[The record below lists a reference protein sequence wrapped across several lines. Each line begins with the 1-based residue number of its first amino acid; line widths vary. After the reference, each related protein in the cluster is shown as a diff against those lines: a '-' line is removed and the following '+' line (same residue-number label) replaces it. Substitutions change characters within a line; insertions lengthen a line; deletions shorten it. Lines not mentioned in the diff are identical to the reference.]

1 MNTLSALNSNDTTL
15 VQDKEDKPAS
25 KNRKVHKFQRAFNW
39 VEWDAEKE
47 LMRCSYCIPKAFP
60 MHSSSSLVNGS
71 DNFKRETL
79 TKNLKNKSHVYCRD
93 CYLSRS
99 SRSKAATQQEALPE
113 VLTRQETAQRVD
125 LQRELEV
132 KFNVAYTRAREELPF
147 TMYWPLLLL
156 LLLLK
161 KN

>member
-1 MNTLSALNSNDTTL
+1 MNILSVSNSSDTTL
-15 VQDKEDKPAS
+15 VRDKEDEPAS
-25 KNRKVHKFQRAFNW
+25 KNRNVHKFQRAFNW

-47 LMRCSYCIPKAFP
+47 LMRCSYCKPKAFP

-71 DNFKRETL
+71 DNFERGTL
-79 TKNLKNKSHVYCRD
+79 TKHLKSKGHVYCRD

-113 VLTRQETAQRVD
+113 VLTRQETAQRAG
-125 LQRELEV
+125 LQRELEI
-132 KFNVAYTRAREELPF
+132 KFNVAYTRATEELSF
-147 TMYWPLLLL
+147 TMYWSLLLL